1 MKRVAVRFAY
11 LGDGFSGSQIQ
22 PEVRTVEGEMRAA
35 LHKVCGLNDDRLDLR
50 IASRTDR
57 GVNALGN
64 VAVFNTGIEDP
75 DTLLRALNAVS
86 DGIFYTAYAE
96 VDGDFNPR
104 HASARS
110 YRYVIPSEGLDID
123 LAREC
128 AKLFIGEHDF
138 VRFCRPDGKP
148 TVATV
153 DSIDVSA
160 EGETIVLTYRARF
173 FLWNMVRRTAAAIIS
188 VASGRSSLD
197 DVRSALEGE
206 DINFGVA
213 RADALT
219 LTSVEYEGLDFTP
232 SSSSVLSERV
242 DECTFSAD
250 LRRGFYTALQ
260 D

>member
-35 LHKVCGLNDDRLDLR
+35 LHKVCGLDDDRLDLR

-110 YRYVIPSEGLDID
+110 YRYVIPSEGLNID

-138 VRFCRPDGKP
+138 VRFCRPDG
-148 TVATV
+148 
-153 DSIDVSA
+153 
-160 EGETIVLTYRARF
+160 F

-197 DVRSALEGE
+197 EVRSALEGE

-242 DECTFSAD
+242 DECAFSAD

>member
-1 MKRVAVRFAY
+1 MKRIAVRFAY

-35 LHKVCGLNDDRLDLR
+35 LHKVCGLDDDRLDLR

-96 VDGDFNPR
+96 VDENFNPR
-104 HASARS
+104 HASTRS

-138 VRFCRPDGKP
+138 ARFCRPDGKP

-197 DVRSALEGE
+197 EIRSALEGE

-242 DECTFSAD
+242 DECAFSAD

>member
-1 MKRVAVRFAY
+1 MATS
-11 LGDGFSGSQIQ
+11 LCSTQ
-22 PEVRTVEGEMRAA
+22 
-35 LHKVCGLNDDRLDLR
+35 
-50 IASRTDR
+50 ASRTR
-57 GVNALGN
+57 
-64 VAVFNTGIEDP
+64 TPCSEHSTP
-75 DTLLRALNAVS
+75 S
-86 DGIFYTAYAE
+86 HGIFYTAYAE

-197 DVRSALEGE
+197 EVRSALEGE
-206 DINFGVA
+206 DEVRSALEGEAINFGVA

-242 DECTFSAD
+242 DECAFSAD